1 MSHPN
6 VRSKELDMR
15 QEVKKD
21 SEPLLTRERTV
32 ARMGKGPR
40 PYANIPES
48 GMDIIGLSLGDD
60 INIEIYQDGIFISP
74 ANPD

>member
-1 MSHPN
+1 MSHPD

-15 QEVKKD
+15 QEVKAE

-60 INIEIYQDGIFISP
+60 INIEIYESGLFISP
-74 ANPD
+74 ADGD